1 MVDISSQW
9 SKQFAPSSIACSRVE
24 KMGGN
29 VITFLSQQLF
39 LKTFVVYFKGFYFM
53 FLNHSSTWQYVVS
66 NMHIFFLCFMCF
78 YTQQPSFNVF
88 RTIGSMAFTQLT
100 FGFSLVHYFIHQIL
114 THAYFFAWWWKE
126 WKVNDVFNISSYLL
140 WMFALW
146 CSRIL
151 IIILQTN

>member
-66 NMHIFFLCFMCF
+66 NMQIFFCVLCVFIPNNLHSMCLGLLGPWPLHNWHLVFHLCITLYIKF
-78 YTQQPSFNVF
+78 YTCIFFCMMMKGVKSEWCFQHFILSFVNVCIMMF
-88 RTIGSMAFTQLT
+88 QDFDN
-100 FGFSLVHYFIHQIL
+100 YF
-114 THAYFFAWWWKE
+114 A
-126 WKVNDVFNISSYLL
+126 N
-140 WMFALW
+140 
-146 CSRIL
+146 
-151 IIILQTN
+151 